1 MKKYLF
7 LFTYSLLSQFTFAQN
22 TNLTIKQI
30 DSIVLQI
37 EASCISGGI
46 TDYIIKSKR
55 KGSRKKLVGGGADW
69 YYTDTS
75 GTKLL
80 KVIREMSL
88 ESENFDTYYFYQDS
102 LIYLKTTNARYD
114 GDKKIMNWT
123 RQCYFSGETLHLIQN
138 NLKIA
143 FAPKNYS
150 QTGKEFFTGDQI
162 WRKN

>member
-7 LFTYSLLSQFTFAQN
+7 LCIYSLLSQFAFAQN
-22 TNLTIKQI
+22 TNFTIKEI

-55 KGSRKKLVGGGADW
+55 KGKRKKILGGGADW
-69 YYTDTS
+69 YYTDIS

-80 KVIREMSL
+80 KVVRELSL

-102 LIYLKTTNARYD
+102 LIYLKTTNARYN
-114 GDKKIMNWT
+114 GDKKIMNWS
-123 RQCYFSGETLHLIQN
+123 RRCYFSGETLYLTQD
-138 NLKIA
+138 NLKIT
-143 FAPKNYS
+143 FAPKNYIE
-150 QTGKEFFTGDQI
+150 TAKEFFTGHQI
-162 WRKN
+162 WRRN